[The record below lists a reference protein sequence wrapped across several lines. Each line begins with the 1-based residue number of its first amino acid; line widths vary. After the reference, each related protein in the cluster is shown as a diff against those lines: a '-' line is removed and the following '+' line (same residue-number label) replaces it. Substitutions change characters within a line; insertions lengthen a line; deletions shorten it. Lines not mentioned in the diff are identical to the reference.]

1 MNYDELAQMVIR
13 GDHIGTE
20 QWTRDALDQGTE
32 PAEIVDSGLIPG
44 MNEVGRR
51 FKANEFHM
59 PEVLIAARAMK
70 ASMNLVRPLII
81 GAGGAS
87 SGRVVIGTVQGD
99 LHDIGKNLV
108 GMMLEGAGFEVYDL
122 GTDVPPQAFVEA
134 IEEKQAHMLCL
145 SALLTTTM
153 PMMSKTIDAV
163 ATAELRNSVK
173 IVVGGAP
180 VSGTFASQITAD
192 GYAPDAASAVE
203 VIKELIASTD

>member
-1 MNYDELAQMVIR
+1 MNYDELAQMVIS

-20 QWTRDALDQGTE
+20 KWTRDALDQGTD

-87 SGRVVIGTVQGD
+87 AGRVVIGTVQGD

-122 GTDVPPQAFVEA
+122 GTDVSPQAFVEA
-134 IEEKQAHMLCL
+134 IEEKHADMLCL

-180 VSGTFASQITAD
+180 VSGAFASQITAD

-203 VIKELIASTD
+203 VVKELIASAS